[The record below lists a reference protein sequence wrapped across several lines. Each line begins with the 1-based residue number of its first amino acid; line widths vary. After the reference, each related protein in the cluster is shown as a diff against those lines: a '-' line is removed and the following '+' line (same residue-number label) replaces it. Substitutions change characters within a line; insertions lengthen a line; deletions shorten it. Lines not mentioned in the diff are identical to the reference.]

1 MTIVRFYFLFFIF
14 ILLSGFTIQ
23 RECPLVDDPCSN
35 NNSSNNYLDDLSI
48 TKDNRIKTYIYNPN
62 EVYLLVL
69 HFGFQSHIEFA
80 KNEEI
85 QNIILGDAYA
95 WKITPLANRLFIKPL
110 EKDIRTN
117 MTIITNKRTYEF
129 DIASTELMMG
139 NERDLVYVIK
149 FYYPKKNSNY
159 MARF

>member
-1 MTIVRFYFLFFIF
+1 MTIVRFYFLVF
-14 ILLSGFTIQ
+14 ILLSGFTVQ
-23 RECPLVDDPCSN
+23 RECPLVDDPY
-35 NNSSNNYLDDLSI
+35 NSSNNYVDDLSL

-117 MTIITNKRTYEF
+117 MTIITNKRIYEF

>member
-1 MTIVRFYFLFFIF
+1 MTIVRFYFLAFL
-14 ILLSGFTIQ
+14 LLSGFTAQ
-23 RECPLVDDPCSN
+23 RACPVVDDSF
-35 NNSSNNYLDDLSI
+35 NSISNNYVDDLSL
-48 TKDNRIKTYIYNPN
+48 TKDNRIRTYIYNPN

-129 DIASTELMMG
+129 DIASTELMIG

>member
-1 MTIVRFYFLFFIF
+1 MTIVRFYFLVF
-14 ILLSGFTIQ
+14 ILLSGFTVQ
-23 RECPLVDDPCSN
+23 RECPLVDGPY
-35 NNSSNNYLDDLSI
+35 NNSSNNYVDDLSI

>member
-1 MTIVRFYFLFFIF
+1 MTIVRFYFLVF
-14 ILLSGFTIQ
+14 ILLSGFTVQ
-23 RECPLVDDPCSN
+23 RECPFVDDPC
-35 NNSSNNYLDDLSI
+35 NSSNNYVDDLSI

-117 MTIITNKRTYEF
+117 MTIITNKRIYEF

-139 NERDLVYVIK
+139 NEGDLVYVIK